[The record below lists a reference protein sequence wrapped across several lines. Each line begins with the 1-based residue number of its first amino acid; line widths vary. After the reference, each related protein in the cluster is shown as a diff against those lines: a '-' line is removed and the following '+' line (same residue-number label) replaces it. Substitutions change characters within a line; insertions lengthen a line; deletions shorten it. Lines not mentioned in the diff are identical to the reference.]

1 MRNRFVIRLYM
12 FACVVAACACWAA
25 PAAAQFQPLPN
36 PATGERYRIEASA
49 AWWFPDATMLVASEG
64 LGQLGTAIDFKK
76 DLGLDDQRMSSLRVV
91 LRPTRRA
98 KFRFELTPMK
108 YESSGTVTRDLV
120 FNGQRYRASLPVNS
134 TLDWKAYRFAFE
146 YDVVVRDRGF
156 AGFLLEAKYSDIQT
170 ELRNPVLVEFA
181 RARAPIPAVGGIGRV
196 YVARNISVT
205 GELTGFKLPENLI
218 EGASG
223 HFVELDLYGT
233 LNVTKN
239 VGVQVGYRSLDIGVT
254 VNADT
259 PNTCPALAGSG
270 TSACLTMRGAYLGV
284 VARY

>member
-25 PAAAQFQPLPN
+25 RAAAQSQPLPN

-76 DLGLDDQRMSSLRVV
+76 DLGFEDQRMSSLGVV

-120 FNGQRYRASLPVNS
+120 FNGQRYRASLPLNS
-134 TLDWKAYRFAFE
+134 TIDWKAYRFALE

-156 AGFLLEAKYSDIQT
+156 AGFILEAKYSDIQT

-196 YVARNISVT
+196 YVARNIS
-205 GELTGFKLPENLI
+205 
-218 EGASG
+218 
-223 HFVELDLYGT
+223 
-233 LNVTKN
+233 
-239 VGVQVGYRSLDIGVT
+239 
-254 VNADT
+254 
-259 PNTCPALAGSG
+259 
-270 TSACLTMRGAYLGV
+270 
-284 VARY
+284 